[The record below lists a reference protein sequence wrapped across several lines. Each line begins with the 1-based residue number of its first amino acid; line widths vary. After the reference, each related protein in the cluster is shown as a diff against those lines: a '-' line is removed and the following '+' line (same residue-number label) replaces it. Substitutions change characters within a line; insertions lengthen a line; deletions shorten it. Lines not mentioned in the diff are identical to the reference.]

1 MEYDLLEYI
10 FEKLK
15 ETETKV
21 TSILKFRLLN
31 KNSNEIFQD
40 YFKQIKVD
48 LISRYT
54 FIKMNECFVCDNVIS
69 TSNTSNTSSNLKQ
82 LVYKYDSPPHK
93 CIMHCN
99 NYHCHLS
106 AVKRY
111 LIDIKNNHIY
121 PFCKETNKFIMDN
134 YDVLVDNKETYNEKT
149 ISSEIETFYIETL
162 RKYRNKWYI
171 KIQYCMIFEK
181 YFQLNNMEN
190 IINYNLFGWFLNR
203 RIK

>member
-1 MEYDLLEYI
+1 MNNDLLEYI

-15 ETETKV
+15 ETETKIL
-21 TSILKFRLLN
+21 SILKFRLLN
-31 KNSNEIFQD
+31 KNSNEIFKN

-69 TSNTSNTSSNLKQ
+69 TSNTSSNLKQ
-82 LVYKYDSPPHK
+82 LVYKFDSPPHK

-99 NYHCHLS
+99 NYHCQLS

-134 YDVLVDNKETYNEKT
+134 YDILVNNKINFLKVVKK
-149 ISSEIETFYIETL
+149 IKFTFNFSIL
-162 RKYRNKWYI
+162 
-171 KIQYCMIFEK
+171 IF
-181 YFQLNNMEN
+181 FTNRSILHRFTNFVHF
-190 IINYNLFGWFLNR
+190 IIVINR
-203 RIK
+203 IDTR

>member
-15 ETETKV
+15 VTKV
-21 TSILKFRLLN
+21 TKVTKVSSILKFRLLN
-31 KNSNEIFQD
+31 KNSNEIFQN

-48 LISRYT
+48 LISRST
-54 FIKMNECFVCDNVIS
+54 FIKMNECFVCDKVNNNP
-69 TSNTSNTSSNLKQ
+69 TDFKQ

-99 NYHCHLS
+99 NYYCHLS

-111 LIDIKNNHIY
+111 LLDIKKNHIY

-134 YDVLVDNKETYNEKT
+134 YDVLVDNKETYNQKT

-162 RKYRNKWYI
+162 RRYRNKWYI
-171 KIQYCMIFEK
+171 KLQYCMVFEK
-181 YFQLNNMEN
+181 YFTLNTIDN
-190 IINYNLFGWFLNR
+190 IIDNNLFGWFLNR
-203 RIK
+203 KSIQK